1 MFSESA
7 STLELHTVPCH
18 FGAKDFGR
26 VNSLFRGGSQKER
39 QAGWKG
45 EQLVGSCIPVSG
57 SSGPAGPR
65 GQYANWAWPPDALM
79 GTAFSFQSEL
89 LESYAPSLH
98 SGRPHQHQGFALLAV
113 IADIDAG
120 THEESG
126 RLTRILTYLL
136 KDRCDWFM

>member
-1 MFSESA
+1 M
-7 STLELHTVPCH
+7 LELNTVPCH

-39 QAGWKG
+39 QSGWKG

-57 SSGPAGPR
+57 SSGPSGPR
-65 GQYANWAWPPDALM
+65 GQYANWARPPDALM

-98 SGRPHQHQGFALLAV
+98 SGRAHLLLLLLLLLLLIVMLAMFAPV
-113 IADIDAG
+113 TCTPG
-120 THEESG
+120 
-126 RLTRILTYLL
+126 
-136 KDRCDWFM
+136 